1 MEMTMILLL
10 LTAFTSLASW
20 LLDIASLILARALNI
35 PQPLVQA
42 TGLLVFAQV
51 QAIETSVGKSLCPRR
66 FARQL
71 RTLWR
76 SVH

>member
-1 MEMTMILLL
+1 MILLL
-10 LTAFTSLASW
+10 LPALASLASW
-20 LLDIASLILARALNI
+20 LLDIASLILSRALNI
-35 PQPLVQA
+35 PQPLVHA

-66 FARQL
+66 LARQL